1 VNSGSLAF
9 SADDPARR
17 YALEEV
23 REIVAASGFAPI
35 EPTEAAVP
43 YLCSPASRHGRLESV
58 VSFAT
63 LKRAEVE
70 APTAAPSGPDWL
82 VRTDR
87 PIPLLPEFQGR
98 QLELR
103 VLAHVASL
111 VDGRRSVRDV
121 ARVLVEQRLMSEAE
135 AEPTVRAF
143 LARLHHESQAGP
155 GSRAG

>member
-1 VNSGSLAF
+1 
-9 SADDPARR
+9 
-17 YALEEV
+17 
-23 REIVAASGFAPI
+23 
-35 EPTEAAVP
+35 
-43 YLCSPASRHGRLESV
+43 V

-63 LKRAEVE
+63 DKRAEVE
-70 APTAAPSGPDWL
+70 APAATRPGPEWL
-82 VRTDR
+82 VRIDR

-103 VLAHVASL
+103 VLGYVASL

-143 LARLHHESQAGP
+143 LARLYDE
-155 GSRAG
+155 SRARS